1 MFRTQD
7 GRTAKLLGTISWD
20 WSIGVVAA
28 LTQYAA
34 VAVAAY
40 VLGSIPFA
48 YVWTR
53 VFAHADL
60 RHLGTGNTSIYSS
73 FFNGGYRPA
82 ALTLA
87 SNCAIGL
94 LTVQIADVVLPG
106 DKAALMT
113 AIFFATAGA
122 LWPVFIRF
130 RGGSRGT
137 TTFGWGVFFLDFYAG
152 RSFPIIAGISVL
164 IWAIALLAGRRTF
177 LATSI
182 AYKLF
187 PLVFLAVDRSWE
199 FFIGAA
205 AISVLLQIKHREKY
219 DDSTLYGVGRRIG
232 VNKT

>member
-113 AIFFATAGA
+113 AIFFATAG
-122 LWPVFIRF
+122 P
-130 RGGSRGT
+130 S
-137 TTFGWGVFFLDFYAG
+137 G
-152 RSFPIIAGISVL
+152 RSLSVFAGAAGVRL
-164 IWAIALLAGRRTF
+164 PLAGRIFPGF
-177 LATSI
+177 LRRPVVSDHCWHFSSDLGNCAAGRKAHI
-182 AYKLF
+182 PGHL
-187 PLVFLAVDRSWE
+187 DRLQ
-199 FFIGAA
+199 
-205 AISVLLQIKHREKY
+205 AISACIP
-219 DDSTLYGVGRRIG
+219 GG
-232 VNKT
+232 